1 MMELLHFV
9 FSSFWVWA
17 GTVVLLALL
26 VNGTVGLLS
35 VLIGRRR

>member
-26 VNGTVGLLS
+26 VNGTVGLLY